1 MNINGIDHIE
11 LYSGNARQSAHF
23 YRTVMGFQPVAY
35 SGPETGRRD
44 SVSYLLKQ
52 GDATLLL
59 SSGLCANGC
68 IGQHVQCHGDGV
80 RDIALNV
87 DDVKEAFE
95 EAIGRGASPVAKPHK
110 VGGED
115 GDVMLASVATFGD
128 TIHTFIDRRNYR
140 GVFLPGFRPLKMRE
154 SAPAQLDH
162 IDHLAVAVPPGAVAE
177 YAAFYENVFGFK
189 LFFEEETVTEYSS
202 MKSKVVQNSNKSVTF
217 VFVEPSS
224 GKRKSPIEE
233 YLTYYQGPGVH
244 HIALSCKDII
254 RSVGALKDAGLDFT
268 FTPGTYYEMLPQR
281 IGSIAEDIERLS
293 SLGILADRDHN
304 GYLLQIF
311 SQPLQDRP
319 TFFFEII
326 QRAGAQGFGSGNIKA
341 LFEAIERAQ
350 VARGNA

>member
-1 MNINGIDHIE
+1 M
-11 LYSGNARQSAHF
+11 
-23 YRTVMGFQPVAY
+23 
-35 SGPETGRRD
+35 
-44 SVSYLLKQ
+44 
-52 GDATLLL
+52 
-59 SSGLCANGC
+59 
-68 IGQHVQCHGDGV
+68 
-80 RDIALNV
+80 
-87 DDVKEAFE
+87 
-95 EAIGRGASPVAKPHK
+95 RGA
-110 VGGED
+110 
-115 GDVMLASVATFGD
+115 
-128 TIHTFIDRRNYR
+128 
-140 GVFLPGFRPLKMRE
+140 
-154 SAPAQLDH
+154 APAQLDH
-162 IDHLAVAVPPGAVAE
+162 IDHLAIAVPPGAVAE

-189 LFFEEETVTEYSS
+189 LFFEEETITEYSS
-202 MKSKVVQNSNKSVTF
+202 MKSKVVQNSNKNLTL

-254 RSVGALKDAGLDFT
+254 RSVGTLKDAGLEFT
-268 FTPGTYYEMLPQR
+268 FTPATYYEMLPQR
-281 IGSIAEDIERLS
+281 IGSIAEDIECLS

-304 GYLLQIF
+304 GYLLQVF